1 MPTGSLDFTFA
12 TVISVIYV
20 VTPIIIASF
29 FLILSSINEDVK
41 GLIYMI
47 GASIAIGLYVLI
59 CKGLN
64 FQPNY
69 DEDTLCRL
77 FRFPL
82 ANGIT
87 TNTASTVFIVFTFI
101 YVLIP
106 MIRNKRTNVMFIM
119 IMSVLLLINIVSG
132 YIRHCAGPNHI
143 VAALI
148 AGGIFGSI
156 WWYMISNLENGRY
169 LYYDE
174 MKSNSVQCSKPA
186 QQTFKCQVFRNGV
199 PLSDL

>member
-1 MPTGSLDFTFA
+1 MPVILGFTFREA
-12 TVISVIYV
+12 ISVIYI

-59 CKGLN
+59 CKGLR
-64 FQPNY
+64 FTT
-69 DEDTLCRL
+69 DEHLENQLCGL
-77 FRFPL
+77 FKFPL
-82 ANGIT
+82 DNGIN

-119 IMSVLLLINIVSG
+119 IMSVLLLINIVCG
-132 YIRHCAGPNHI
+132 YIRQCAGINHI
-143 VAALI
+143 LAALI

-156 WWYMISNLENGRY
+156 WCYMISNLENGRY

-174 MKSNSVQCSKPA
+174 MESNSVQCTKPA

-199 PLSDL
+199 PLSDI

>member
-1 MPTGSLDFTFA
+1 MPVQLSFTFTNA
-12 TVISVIYV
+12 ISVIYI

-59 CKGLN
+59 CKGLD
-64 FQPNY
+64 FIPID
-69 DEDTLCRL
+69 DENILCSV
-77 FRFPL
+77 FKFPL
-82 ANGIT
+82 DSGIT

-106 MIRNKRTNVMFIM
+106 MIINKRTNVMFIM
-119 IMSVLLLINIVSG
+119 IMSVLLLINIVCG
-132 YIRHCAGPNHI
+132 HIYKCAGINHI
-143 VAALI
+143 FASLI
-148 AGGIFGSI
+148 AGGIFGST